1 MAKSHRKG
9 ARKSHTRRR
18 KSQKQQKQQQQQKQQ
33 KQQKRQGGYRL
44 EGAPV
49 ADSLYGSN
57 SSQMSLAQGQD
68 YESYHQAQHGG
79 AAPYGQAFTIMSDPN
94 MLSSSM
100 SDGQLNAITE
110 VRGLRDAQPPAL
122 GPTPASPGTT
132 NGGPSGSCGTMT
144 GGRRRR
150 RSQKKSQK
158 KSKKSQKKSQ
168 KQQKSQK
175 SKKSQKQ
182 QRSQKKR
189 NQRGGA
195 ALGYAPVGAPGLLL
209 DNNRAYTQA
218 GLNPEYYQSSSTEQ
232 LLADF
237 RDAQ

>member
-1 MAKSHRKG
+1 
-9 ARKSHTRRR
+9 
-18 KSQKQQKQQQQQKQQ
+18 
-33 KQQKRQGGYRL
+33 
-44 EGAPV
+44 
-49 ADSLYGSN
+49 
-57 SSQMSLAQGQD
+57 MSLAQGQD
-68 YESYHQAQHGG
+68 YESYHRAQHGG
-79 AAPYGQAFTIMSDPN
+79 MAPYGQAFNIMTDPN

-110 VRGLRDAQPPAL
+110 VRGLHDAQPPGL

-150 RSQKKSQK
+150 RRSQKKR
-158 KSKKSQKKSQ
+158 KSQKSQKRQKSQRSQ
-168 KQQKSQK
+168 KQQKQ
-175 SKKSQKQ
+175 QKQ
-182 QRSQKKR
+182 QQG
-189 NQRGGA
+189 GGA
-195 ALGYAPVGAPGLLL
+195 PLGYAPVGAPGLLL

-232 LLADF
+232 LLADM

>member
-9 ARKSHTRRR
+9 ARKSHARRR
-18 KSQKQQKQQQQQKQQ
+18 TQKQQKQQRQQRQQKNQR
-33 KQQKRQGGYRL
+33 RQGGYRL

-49 ADSLYGSN
+49 ANSLYGS
-57 SSQMSLAQGQD
+57 SASQMSLSQGQD

-79 AAPYGQAFTIMSDPN
+79 MAPYGQAFDIMSDAN

-100 SDGQLNAITE
+100 SDGQLRAISD
-110 VRGLRDAQPPAL
+110 VRGLHDAQPPAL
-122 GPTPASPGTT
+122 GPTAASPGTT
-132 NGGPSGSCGTMT
+132 NGGPSGSCSSMT

-150 RSQKKSQK
+150 R
-158 KSKKSQKKSQ
+158 
-168 KQQKSQK
+168 
-175 SKKSQKQ
+175 
-182 QRSQKKR
+182 RSQKKR
-189 NQRGGA
+189 KSQKRQRQQRSQRQQRQQRQQQGGT

-232 LLADF
+232 LMADL

>member
-18 KSQKQQKQQQQQKQQ
+18 NQKQQ
-33 KQQKRQGGYRL
+33 KQQKNQRRQGGYRL

-49 ADSLYGSN
+49 ADSLYGSS
-57 SSQMSLAQGQD
+57 SSQMSLSQGQD
-68 YESYHQAQHGG
+68 FGAYHQAQHGG
-79 AAPYGQAFTIMSDPN
+79 MADYGKAFDVMTDQN

-100 SDGQLNAITE
+100 SSGQLNAIAE
-110 VRGLRDAQPPAL
+110 VRPLSDAQPPPL

-132 NGGPSGSCGTMT
+132 NGGPSGSCSSMA
-144 GGRRRR
+144 GGRRRRRR
-150 RSQKKSQK
+150 RSQKKSK
-158 KSKKSQKKSQ
+158 
-168 KQQKSQK
+168 K

-182 QRSQKKR
+182 QKRQRSQK
-189 NQRGGA
+189 NQRRRQGGGA

-232 LLADF
+232 LLADM
-237 RDAQ
+237 RDSA

>member
-1 MAKSHRKG
+1 M
-9 ARKSHTRRR
+9 
-18 KSQKQQKQQQQQKQQ
+18 
-33 KQQKRQGGYRL
+33 
-44 EGAPV
+44 
-49 ADSLYGSN
+49 ADSLYGSS

-150 RSQKKSQK
+150 RRSQKKGK
-158 KSKKSQKKSQ
+158 KS
-168 KQQKSQK
+168 QKSQK
-175 SKKSQKQ
+175 SQRQQKRQKSQRQ